1 MGLGN
6 LLTYIDEQG
15 RKSALQD
22 YAQQTYGQSN
32 PGLAALAKADPEL
45 FRSVMP
51 DIIKHEQEGN
61 AIAKVYGQQQ
71 QPASEPMPQGVP
83 MDASSALARMA
94 QPQSPQQQ
102 PDNTEKYRAMAYL
115 PTSLQT
121 VAAQQMMA
129 EGMSNGSSA
138 LNSDIHG
145 DDFLQTLKPTVAST
159 VKAYAEGKM
168 PVPTTGRSNNEFQAL
183 HPLIQQYD
191 PDFDAADYKTRVS
204 TRKAFT
210 SGKEAQ
216 SINALNTVAE
226 HLAKLKENA
235 DAMKNGS
242 LPAWNWAANSL
253 GAAIGDDAKTNF
265 DTVSGHVAQE
275 LTRVYRGSGGNQADI
290 QRDLDSLNANASP
303 KQFEGIFSNLGELLK
318 GKIDALQDQ
327 YKRGMGTAAKDTSF
341 YTPQSAEAFK
351 KFGLDIGGTPAA
363 PEPTLATAA
372 TPAAQA
378 APANKDALMQE
389 LKRRGMMK

>member
-94 QPQSPQQQ
+94 QPVPQQ

-115 PTSLQT
+115 PSSLQS

-226 HLAKLKENA
+226 HLAKLKQAA
-235 DAMKNGS
+235 DAMHNGD
-242 LPAWNWAANSL
+242 LTAVNDVANWFGKQTGSDL
-253 GAAIGDDAKTNF
+253 KTNF
-265 DTVSGHVAQE
+265 DTIAGHVSQE

-290 QRDLDSLNANASP
+290 QRDLDNLNSGQSQ
-303 KQFEGIFSNLGELLK
+303 KQFDTSFSSLGDLLK

-327 YKRGMGTAAKDTSF
+327 YKRGMGTSAKDTSF

-351 KFGLDIGGTPAA
+351 KFGLDIGGAPAA
-363 PEPTLATAA
+363 PATEAAPTAA
-372 TPAAQA
+372 TSAAQA